1 MKPIYFLL
9 ILLLSSSCVEQK
21 DAPQNSEIKSPSKS
35 EIRRVVDSNFQKI
48 IDDAN
53 VNGVLL
59 IYDPQT
65 RTYTSNDFD
74 RAEKKFSPASTYKIP
89 NSIIALETGV
99 VEDENTMF
107 KWDGKKRFFKMWEQD
122 FVFSEAY
129 KKSCL
134 PCYQEIARD
143 IGVERMKEYV
153 SKIGYPNMDIDS
165 SNIDIFWLKGNS
177 KISAIEQV
185 QFLERL
191 YNSELPISERTE
203 KTMKKIMI
211 IDEKLDYQLS
221 GKTGWVMDDDYN
233 LGWFVGFVQQ
243 KGKVYFMATNID
255 PKENFDMK
263 LFPRIRLQLLKRA
276 LKQQGIG
283 VS

>member
-9 ILLLSSSCVEQK
+9 IMLLISSCVEQK
-21 DAPQNSEIKSPSKS
+21 DAPQTPEVTQPSKP

-59 IYDPQT
+59 IYDPQNQ
-65 RTYTSNDFD
+65 TYTSNDFD
-74 RAEKKFSPASTYKIP
+74 RAEKRFSPASTFKIT

-99 VEDENTMF
+99 VKDENTMF

-122 FVFSEAY
+122 FIFSEAF

-143 IGVERMKEYV
+143 IGTKRMKKYV
-153 SKIGYPNMDIDS
+153 EKIGYPNMDIDS
-165 SNIDIFWLKGNS
+165 SNIDQFWLTGSS

-203 KTMKKIMI
+203 KIIKKIMI

-221 GKTGWVMDDDYN
+221 GKTGWAMGDDDN
-233 LGWFVGFVQQ
+233 LGWFVGFVKQE
-243 KGKVYFMATNID
+243 GKVYFIATNID

-263 LFPRIRLQLLKRA
+263 LFSRIRLQLLKRA
-276 LKQQGIG
+276 MKHQGIG
-283 VS
+283 